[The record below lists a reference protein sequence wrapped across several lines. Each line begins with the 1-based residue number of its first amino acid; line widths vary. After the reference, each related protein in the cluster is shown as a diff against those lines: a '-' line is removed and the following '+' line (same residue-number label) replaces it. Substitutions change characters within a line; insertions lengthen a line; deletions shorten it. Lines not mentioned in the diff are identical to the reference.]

1 MNVSSPPQEST
12 GALAGVTV
20 LELGARIGV
29 SVAGSLLAQLGA
41 TVVFAEAASAGGFAQ
56 PKWQLRDQYAAGK
69 QSLAVDASRQDD
81 LQLVARLAAASD
93 AVLLST
99 DVDILAYG
107 ASPLAQP
114 CPAIVC
120 DLTAF
125 GSSGPLRGVPA
136 TDVQIQALA
145 GVLDTTGLSD
155 GPPMAIPLPLIEQLA
170 GVYAA
175 SGVLAALR
183 QRRQDPGCTCAVE
196 IALYD
201 VAFSAMTSFLAPALS
216 GGDGGEPS
224 RVGNRHTM
232 AAPWNVYGAQ
242 DGWVLLCAGND
253 EQWER
258 ICELTGERPGHLAR
272 NAARIAGAD
281 EVDALVQAWV
291 GRRSIAECV
300 QRLSALGIPCGPV
313 APIDGFPREANLAHR
328 QMVFEAAGADGRGL
342 KLPGS
347 PLRMSQSA
355 GRALLHVPAPD
366 ADRGRLVAAAG
377 QRVARAVR
385 QPTGQPRGLPLAGL
399 RVVEIGHYTTAPV
412 ATRLLAALGADVI
425 KVEPPEGEAV
435 RRWPPAR
442 NGQGIFFTFQNAD
455 KRSLAL
461 DMNSADGAATLK
473 RLIAGADVL
482 VEKLRPGALELKVF
496 GPSDMLAL
504 QPRLVYCSISGF
516 GADSL
521 YPGRPA
527 FDTVIQAMSGMMA
540 INRIGDM
547 PLKTGPSLA
556 DVLGA
561 AVGVLSVMAALEYR
575 ERSGTGQVI
584 DLSMQDVC
592 AWATQAGWN
601 GAAAGAAGTVLA
613 CSDGYVLAGRGS
625 AGVETLTRAQAV
637 ATLAQ
642 AGVPAVPVLAT
653 PEVVLEP
660 QTEAR
665 GLWVMVAAQGAQY
678 PVLAS
683 PIRFAGKAGAVPR
696 PGPALGRDNAQILQ
710 ELT

>member
-1 MNVSSPPQEST
+1 MLPQEST

-41 TVVFAEAASAGGFAQ
+41 SVVFVEAVTGGGFAQ
-56 PKWQLRDQYAAGK
+56 PKWQFRDQYAAGK
-69 QSLAVDASRQDD
+69 QSLAVDVSRQDD
-81 LQLVARLAAASD
+81 LELLARLAAGSD
-93 AVLLST
+93 MVLQST

-107 ASPLAQP
+107 AAPLSQR
-114 CPAIVC
+114 CDAILC

-136 TDVQIQALA
+136 TDAQVQALA
-145 GVLDTTGLSD
+145 GVMDATGCAD

-175 SGVLAALR
+175 GGLLAALR
-183 QRRQDPGCTCAVE
+183 ERRRDAGRKPAVE
-196 IALYD
+196 VALYD

-216 GGDGGEPS
+216 GAGDAGPS

-232 AAPWNVYGAQ
+232 AAPWNVYRAR
-242 DGWVLLCAGND
+242 DGWLLLCAGND
-253 EQWER
+253 DQWER
-258 ICELTGERPGHLAR
+258 ICELTGDRCAQLAR
-272 NAARIAGAD
+272 NADRVARAD

-291 GRRSIAECV
+291 GRCSIAQCV
-300 QRLSALGIPCGPV
+300 QRLSGLGIPCGPV
-313 APIDGFPREANLAHR
+313 ALIDGFPREANLAHR
-328 QMVFEAAGADGRGL
+328 HMAFEATGADGRPL
-342 KLPGS
+342 HLPGS
-347 PLRMSQSA
+347 PLRMSQSPGA
-355 GRALLHVPAPD
+355 PLLRVPAPD
-366 ADRGRLVAAAG
+366 ADRARLVETLG
-377 QRVARAVR
+377 QRSARVGR
-385 QPTGQPRGLPLAGL
+385 QPQSPPRQPLAGL
-399 RVVEIGHYTTAPV
+399 RVVEVGHYTTAPV

-425 KVEPPEGEAV
+425 KVEPLEGEAV

-461 DMNSADGAATLK
+461 DMNSDDGAATLK
-473 RLIAGADVL
+473 RLVASADVL
-482 VEKLRPGALELKVF
+482 VENLRPGALGRKGF
-496 GPSDMLAL
+496 GPQDMLAL
-504 QPRLVYCSISGF
+504 NPRLVYCSISGF

-521 YPGRPA
+521 YQGRPA

-540 INRIGDM
+540 INRVGDM

-561 AVGVLSVMAALEYR
+561 AVGVVSVLAALEHR
-575 ERSGTGQVI
+575 QRTGAGQAI

-601 GAAAGAAGTVLA
+601 RAAAGAGAGIVLR
-613 CSDGYVLAGRGS
+613 CSDGYVLADGRGAEV
-625 AGVETLTRAQAV
+625 AGLDRAQAV
-637 ATLAQ
+637 ATLAK
-642 AGVPAVPVLAT
+642 AGITAVAVLAT
-653 PEVVLEP
+653 REVVLEP
-660 QTEAR
+660 QTQVR
-665 GLWVMVAAQGAQY
+665 GLWNLVASQGAQY

-683 PIRFAGKAGAVPR
+683 PIRFAGQAGAVPR
-696 PGPALGRDNAQILQ
+696 PGPALGRDNVQILQ